1 MFSKLYSSVV
11 IISFVEVVA
20 NAIAQ
25 SPLLTGWSWAALSL
39 VALPILGMAYSAW
52 RHNRLGFW
60 PRLHGVAALIAMW
73 VWPWLVLDGDALPA
87 EFQPW
92 IWWVIGMA
100 TISVGANAPIP
111 IGTAYLVI
119 ATVAWFFIDTSYF
132 AGNSDP
138 LVSLQDSVYLFL
150 VGGTISGLLVMV
162 KRAARETDLANS
174 ALIQSSIEQAQ
185 TDAIERERQRIDAL
199 VHDHVL
205 NTLVLASK
213 AESRND
219 QESVFH
225 FAKDSILILEKAA
238 QEPEMQGSVTL
249 LGLYRALRKAAITI
263 LPDVKV
269 ETHVAGM
276 TSLPSSVAQAI
287 TEATL
292 QALDNAKKHSRAK
305 QVSLSLGV
313 SDTDQIL
320 ISIKDDGVGFR
331 TERIGRDRIGIKTS
345 IIARLN
351 AVGARAEI
359 DSSPGLG
366 TTVTIRWSN

>member
-11 IISFVEVVA
+11 IISYVEVVA
-20 NAIAQ
+20 NALAQ
-25 SPLLTGWSWAALSL
+25 GPLLTGWSWVVLCL
-39 VALPILGMAYSAW
+39 VAFPILGMSYSAW
-52 RHNRLGFW
+52 RDNRLGFW
-60 PRLHGVAALIAMW
+60 PRLHGITALVAMW
-73 VWPWLVLDGDALPA
+73 VWPWLVLDGNALPA

-100 TISVGANAPIP
+100 TISVGANSPIP
-111 IGTAYLVI
+111 IGVGYLVI
-119 ATVAWFFIDTSYF
+119 SSVAWFFIDTSYF

-174 ALIQSSIEQAQ
+174 ALIESSIEQAQ
-185 TDAIERERQRIDAL
+185 IDAIERERQRIDAL

-213 AESRND
+213 ADSREE

-225 FAKDSILILEKAA
+225 FAKDSILSLEKAT
-238 QEPEMQGSVTL
+238 QEPEIQGPVTL
-249 LGLYRALRKAAITI
+249 LGLYRALRKSASDI
-263 LPDVKV
+263 LPEVKV
-269 ETHVAGM
+269 ETHVSGM
-276 TSLPSSVAQAI
+276 TSLPSHVAQAI

-292 QALDNAKKHSRAK
+292 QALDNAKKHSKA
-305 QVSLSLGV
+305 QHVHLSLGV
-313 SDTDQIL
+313 SETDQIL
-320 ISIKDDGVGFR
+320 IEVKDDGVGFR
-331 TERIGRDRIGIKTS
+331 ADRVARDRIGMKTS
-345 IIARLN
+345 IIARLS

-359 DSSPGLG
+359 DSRSGQG
-366 TTVTIRWSN
+366 TTVTIRWPH